1 MKPLVASV
9 TALAVVA
16 TIGGCSGKR
25 PTPSARVDK
34 PAESAQV
41 VANSCSAE
49 VPAADLSSWQTVSG
63 DGFTFCV
70 PATWRARGREWHNAG
85 AIMQWGTGSSPQRK
99 ITVPSTVRV
108 VDARRAPVPSGPP
121 PTEVQQSTQQ
131 IGGRSATV
139 WRNRADGKN
148 YIGAQWESP
157 RVWLIGESADA
168 PSADTQML
176 ILRTV
181 RFAVK

>member
-1 MKPLVASV
+1 MKPLVARA

-16 TIGGCSGKR
+16 TTGGCSAKR
-25 PTPSARVDK
+25 TAPNAQPAT

-41 VANSCSAE
+41 VANSCSAD
-49 VPAADLSSWQTVSG
+49 VPATDVSSWKTVSG

-70 PATWRARGREWHNAG
+70 PPTWHGRGREWRNAG
-85 AIMQWGTGSSPQRK
+85 AMIQWGTGSSPQRK
-99 ITVPSTVRV
+99 ITVPTTVRV
-108 VDARRAPVPSGPP
+108 VDARRTPIPSGPP
-121 PTEVQQSTQQ
+121 ATDVQQSTQQ

-139 WRNRADGKN
+139 WRNRSDGKN
-148 YIGAQWESP
+148 YVGAQWESP
-157 RVWLIGESADA
+157 HVWLSGGSPDT

-176 ILRTV
+176 VLRTV

>member
-1 MKPLVASV
+1 MKSLVARA

-16 TIGGCSGKR
+16 TIGGCSANR
-25 PTPSARVDK
+25 TAPNVQAAK
-34 PAESAQV
+34 PPESAQV
-41 VANSCSAE
+41 IANPCSAE
-49 VPAADLSSWQTVSG
+49 VPSADLSSWQTVSG

-70 PATWRARGREWHNAG
+70 PATWHGRGHEWRTANAM
-85 AIMQWGTGSSPQRK
+85 MQWGTGSSPQRK
-99 ITVPSTVRV
+99 ITVPSTLRV
-108 VDARRAPVPSGPP
+108 VDRSRMPVPSGPP
-121 PTEVQQSTQQ
+121 PTDVQQSTQQ

-148 YIGAQWESP
+148 YVGAQWESP
-157 RVWLIGESADA
+157 NVWLNGESTDT

>member
-9 TALAVVA
+9 TALAVVV
-16 TIGGCSGKR
+16 TIGGCSAKR
-25 PTPSARVDK
+25 PTPSAGMAK

-49 VPAADLSSWQTVSG
+49 VPAADLSSWKTVSG

-70 PATWRARGREWHNAG
+70 PATWRGRGREWRTAG
-85 AIMQWGTGSSPQRK
+85 AMMQWGTGSSPQRK
-99 ITVPSTVRV
+99 ITVPTTVRV
-108 VDARRAPVPSGPP
+108 VDRSRMPVPSGPP
-121 PTEVQQSTQQ
+121 PTDVQQSTQQ
-131 IGGRSATV
+131 IGGHSATV

-148 YIGAQWESP
+148 YVGAQWESP
-157 RVWLIGESADA
+157 HVWLNGESADT
-168 PSADTQML
+168 PSADTQMM

-181 RFAVK
+181 RFAAK